1 MKRFIALFAAL
12 VLALFIA
19 PDSSAVSKGGITVHN
34 WSLTSIRPTSFTSVD
49 GVVTLTL
56 SSTRRRTVI
65 SDITGTIYKKD
76 GQAFII
82 GRADN
87 LTIHR
92 GNNQTLKVYGHGS
105 LISYTA
111 LLSLL
116 ANPSINPA
124 DYVIDVSCTVKTGIH
139 RPHPVELKGVP
150 LSEYLGK

>member
-12 VLALFIA
+12 VLALFVA

-56 SSTRRRTVI
+56 SSSRRRTVI

-92 GNNQTLKVYGHGS
+92 GDNQSVRVTGHGS

-116 ANPSINPA
+116 ANPSLNPA
-124 DYVIDVSCTVKTGIH
+124 DYTMDVSCTVKTGIH
-139 RPHPVELKGVP
+139 RPHPVELKNVP
-150 LSEYLGK
+150 LSDFLSK